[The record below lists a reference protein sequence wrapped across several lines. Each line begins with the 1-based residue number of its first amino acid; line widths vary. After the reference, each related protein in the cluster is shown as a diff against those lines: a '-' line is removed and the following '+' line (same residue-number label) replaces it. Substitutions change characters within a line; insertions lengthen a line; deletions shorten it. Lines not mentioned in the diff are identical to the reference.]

1 MQFHG
6 FFFTDFDWIFT
17 DDHEC
22 RWIFTD
28 FSILNQIER
37 VEYARL
43 YPYGRGAK
51 DRLPPEW
58 VPASPVF
65 LGCLN
70 FEDAVTQRQWDYC
83 DWQFA
88 ISILGPIHCRM
99 IMLYL

>member
-1 MQFHG
+1 ME
-6 FFFTDFDWIFT
+6 D
-17 DDHEC
+17 
-22 RWIFTD
+22 
-28 FSILNQIER
+28 
-37 VEYARL
+37 RL
-43 YPYGRGAK
+43 CTYGRGAK

-70 FEDAVTQRQWDYC
+70 FEDAVTQRRCDYC